1 MQGRYRSKFLKRA
14 SLRSSRAL
22 SLSLPLLPIL
32 PHPHPLP
39 RSLFSISSM
48 SHNSFYL
55 SPPYLYFPTLLS
67 SIYWILDFLTFS
79 AYPFCPSFPF
89 ISFPFP
95 FFTPS
100 LSSSYYP
107 SLPSLPLSFPPLLC
121 PLSFH
126 STFTTLVLEYERLN
140 WESGFFCH
148 FCCKIWLIFQ
158 RSKGHFKSNL
168 FL

>member
-22 SLSLPLLPIL
+22 SLPLPLLPSFPSSPTPTL
-32 PHPHPLP
+32 
-39 RSLFSISSM
+39 SLAPSSPFHLCRITHSISLLPIST
-48 SHNSFYL
+48 SLLL
-55 SPPYLYFPTLLS
+55 SP
-67 SIYWILDFLTFS
+67 IYWILDFLTFS

-107 SLPSLPLSFPPLLC
+107 SLPSLPLSFPPP
-121 PLSFH
+121 PLSSLISFNVH
-126 STFTTLVLEYERLN
+126 NAGTWIWKVELREWFLLLQNLVNFSTFKRP
-140 WESGFFCH
+140 F
-148 FCCKIWLIFQ
+148 
-158 RSKGHFKSNL
+158 
-168 FL
+168 